1 MKIAIF
7 GLGYVGTVTAAG
19 LASRGHEVRGVDV
32 DPVKVE
38 LLRAGRSPV
47 VEPGIDELIA
57 STVEQG
63 LLTATTDP
71 VAALDR
77 ADVSLLCVGTPSK
90 PQGGTDLVYLR
101 RALDDIRHA
110 MEVATPPDSGFHA
123 VVVRSTVPPGTGDEL
138 VSPTFT
144 DAEPVDG
151 WEIGT
156 AMCPEFLREG
166 SGVADFF
173 NPPMVVVG
181 TANRRVADQLTEM
194 LAFLDNEIRLVDVRT
209 AEALKYACNAFH
221 AVKVSFANEL
231 SRIFRTFDVDS
242 REVMKVFTEDKVLN
256 ISPAYLMP
264 GFAFGGSCL
273 PKDLRALLDMARM
286 NALDVPLLHGTL
298 QTNELVI
305 ADVVDR
311 LIASPYRT
319 VAMLGLSFK
328 MNTDDLRESPNV
340 ELAERLLG
348 KGFEV
353 RIYDPI
359 VNPERLMGS
368 NLRYIESRLP
378 HLRRLLVA
386 TPAEALAGAE
396 AAIVATS
403 DGAALRG
410 APQRAA
416 RVHPRP
422 ARPPRQPTSSGCP
435 PTKASGGPRDREQR
449 ADGPNAGPDH
459 RPEPAGPLRPSG
471 LAGEPGPGRGRLRRD
486 RRLPQGQGRP
496 GIPGPRRGHHLQ
508 VPPVRARRW
517 GRSASSWSTRT
528 RSSPR
533 CCWCSA
539 PGARAGSTYCRPAT
553 RRTSSGRSPG
563 GCGSATVR
571 GSSSTTTISAP
582 SFSTP
587 GSPTAAGWPAGGC
600 WPWRRPPS
608 PRPTTSSPR
617 TPPTPRSR
625 CGGAARRPTDVTVV
639 RTGPDGERLRR
650 RAANPAQRRGRRHLV
665 AYIGVM
671 GPQDGVDLAVQAA
684 AYVVHD
690 LQRTDVSFT
699 FMGAGDSYDDLVA
712 LRDELGLQ
720 DYLELPGRVP
730 DETVLDVLSTA
741 DVGLSPDPKNPL
753 NDVSTMNK
761 TMEYMAFG
769 LPGRRLRPQG
779 DPHLRR
785 RRRYLYRE
793 R

>member
-1 MKIAIF
+1 MRIAIF

-32 DPVKVE
+32 DPVKVD

-71 VAALDR
+71 VAALER

-101 RALDDIRHA
+101 RALDDIRRA
-110 MEVATPPDSGFHA
+110 MEAATPPDSGFHA
-123 VVVRSTVPPGTGDEL
+123 VVVRSTVPPGTGDEQ

-144 DAEPVDG
+144 GQEPVDG

-173 NPPMVVVG
+173 DPPMVVVG

-194 LAFLDNEIRLVDVRT
+194 LSFLDHEIRLVDVRT

-231 SRIFRTFDVDS
+231 ARIFRTFDVDS
-242 REVMKVFTEDKVLN
+242 REVMQVFTQDKVLN

-311 LIASPYRT
+311 LIASPYRS

-353 RIYDPI
+353 KIYDPI

-386 TPAEALAGAE
+386 TPAEALSGAE

-403 DGAALRG
+403 DGAALEELRS
-410 APQRAA
+410 AP
-416 RVHPRP
+416 
-422 ARPPRQPTSSGCP
+422 
-435 PTKASGGPRDREQR
+435 
-449 ADGPNAGPDH
+449 
-459 RPEPAGPLRPSG
+459 PEFILD
-471 LAGEPGPGRGRLRRD
+471 LHGRLGAD
-486 RRLPQGQGRP
+486 VERLPAYEGVG
-496 GIPGPRRGHHLQ
+496 
-508 VPPVRARRW
+508 W
-517 GRSASSWSTRT
+517 SS
-528 RSSPR
+528 
-533 CCWCSA
+533 
-539 PGARAGSTYCRPAT
+539 
-553 RRTSSGRSPG
+553 
-563 GCGSATVR
+563 
-571 GSSSTTTISAP
+571 
-582 SFSTP
+582 
-587 GSPTAAGWPAGGC
+587 
-600 WPWRRPPS
+600 
-608 PRPTTSSPR
+608 
-617 TPPTPRSR
+617 
-625 CGGAARRPTDVTVV
+625 
-639 RTGPDGERLRR
+639 
-650 RAANPAQRRGRRHLV
+650 
-665 AYIGVM
+665 
-671 GPQDGVDLAVQAA
+671 
-684 AYVVHD
+684 
-690 LQRTDVSFT
+690 
-699 FMGAGDSYDDLVA
+699 
-712 LRDELGLQ
+712 
-720 DYLELPGRVP
+720 
-730 DETVLDVLSTA
+730 
-741 DVGLSPDPKNPL
+741 
-753 NDVSTMNK
+753 
-761 TMEYMAFG
+761 
-769 LPGRRLRPQG
+769 
-779 DPHLRR
+779 
-785 RRRYLYRE
+785 
-793 R
+793 